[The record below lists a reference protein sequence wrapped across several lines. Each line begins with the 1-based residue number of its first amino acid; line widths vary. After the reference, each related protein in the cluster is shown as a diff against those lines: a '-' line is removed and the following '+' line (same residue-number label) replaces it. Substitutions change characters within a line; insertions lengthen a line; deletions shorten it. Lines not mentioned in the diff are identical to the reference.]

1 MKYLSCL
8 FKETRRKNIGMK
20 KVFFSPWQVKNLR
33 TEECQIDR
41 SSYDLCVSSTWN
53 LVAKNNVWEREKKRE
68 KKKNVSSLQKASIG
82 MLISCRNVEAAV
94 LISPPI
100 RWPIELD
107 DRGRPLIGKLMTFR
121 RQRINPYESRS
132 SRFSVR
138 SSSAWRPSPP
148 TLSGDNLLISKQ
160 ASVNFW
166 YSCGSCVFK
175 SSNVDFDG
183 FFFFHSSLS
192 VNIDP
197 CQSMRNRIPVG
208 LFLLCFV
215 FSGIHFRAI
224 YWLI

>member
-1 MKYLSCL
+1 MPDWS
-8 FKETRRKNIGMK
+8 
-20 KVFFSPWQVKNLR
+20 FFVRLVRFINLKLGC
-33 TEECQIDR
+33 EKQC
-41 SSYDLCVSSTWN
+41 
-53 LVAKNNVWEREKKRE
+53 AREKKKRE

-183 FFFFHSSLS
+183 FFFLWDWRKIVLIFDM
-192 VNIDP
+192 I
-197 CQSMRNRIPVG
+197 
-208 LFLLCFV
+208 
-215 FSGIHFRAI
+215 I
-224 YWLI
+224 YI